1 MRKILFVA
9 AYAVLSLLAAGMTA
23 FAGRLL
29 VAVFAITAALI
40 RDNPTVI
47 LAAICGAVVTL
58 LCVSAAAIIAIIV
71 GGVIDDEKN
80 D

>member
-9 AYAVLSLLAAGMTA
+9 AYAVLFLLAAGMTA

-29 VAVFAITAALI
+29 VAVCSITSALI
-40 RDNPTVI
+40 RYNPVVI
-47 LAAICGAVVTL
+47 LAVACGAVVTL
-58 LCVSAAAIIAIIV
+58 LCVSAAEIIAIIV
-71 GGVIDDEKN
+71 GGVIDDETN